1 MVAFV
6 PPILAGL
13 SALSRVGPAA
23 VRGYRTF
30 KKARQVGGLGTSK
43 AAQAGTGSPIGYQG
57 TLAQKIIGQQK
68 GLGSGTGLQGLSA
81 KFSKKFPTGSGGL
94 EAGFGVS
101 AGGQGVSDFV
111 TGYQQGD
118 VPQML
123 TGLGSL
129 GLGATFLGRGS
140 RILGMSKKLPAG
152 VRQAVGAT
160 GKEATRR
167 MGKAVPIGS
176 LAALGTGVVGQAA
189 GFGTPDSPPEDPKVL
204 GDPIEAVKIAI
215 QEDIENPNVDTN
227 TSEYKKQATD
237 MLTQAYQIAE
247 NQGLEIEQ
255 SLTELTS
262 PYIIKSEAPG
272 SNSKM
277 PNDAALNAKGLSD
290 EEQMSD
296 VEIAA
301 VAKKQEQEAK
311 AGEKIKDNVL
321 TKASQQEAEQFNQF
335 YDRLMNLTGGND
347 QTNNLILM
355 KLASGLV
362 TGKTGQSGFRGF
374 LDVLGQ
380 STNETVDTALALYT
394 KEADR
399 RNTLA
404 AQFLKSK
411 EKNKY
416 GRAVTGNRK
425 KISVAVDK
433 SVSPFGVQTR
443 TVDYFKDDGTTAM
456 FAPVYAE
463 DGQTVIAEQAIPM
476 PYGED
481 QTPIKTSPAQ
491 LGKLLTQ
498 LDNVGLAYQMTQQV
512 LAMPDSAYG
521 FGPRV
526 KMFSEDALGSLES
539 LGEAFGMN
547 IGSFDPGTDA
557 KVVQDIISAPLFGAD
572 GEVRALTEEEADEQ
586 RKIVQQYKKEIDGI
600 LSDFRPGEEE
610 LDNITRAK
618 LIQTRLKYIVANAN
632 KAEDRLTQKDIEN
645 AEESTKIIGFKSP
658 RAVRSAY
665 EQLQGQLNT
674 QFEGV
679 GRRFIRSGGTNK
691 YILEHFQHMPLIADW
706 ISQKQ
711 TQAAKDKVQQ
721 NNISV
726 LEGIQM

>member
-1 MVAFV
+1 
-6 PPILAGL
+6 
-13 SALSRVGPAA
+13 
-23 VRGYRTF
+23 
-30 KKARQVGGLGTSK
+30 
-43 AAQAGTGSPIGYQG
+43 
-57 TLAQKIIGQQK
+57 
-68 GLGSGTGLQGLSA
+68 
-81 KFSKKFPTGSGGL
+81 
-94 EAGFGVS
+94 
-101 AGGQGVSDFV
+101 
-111 TGYQQGD
+111 
-118 VPQML
+118 
-123 TGLGSL
+123 
-129 GLGATFLGRGS
+129 
-140 RILGMSKKLPAG
+140 
-152 VRQAVGAT
+152 
-160 GKEATRR
+160 
-167 MGKAVPIGS
+167 
-176 LAALGTGVVGQAA
+176 
-189 GFGTPDSPPEDPKVL
+189 
-204 GDPIEAVKIAI
+204 
-215 QEDIENPNVDTN
+215 
-227 TSEYKKQATD
+227 

-247 NQGLEIEQ
+247 DQGLEVEQ

-272 SNSKM
+272 SNSTM
-277 PNDAALNAKGLSD
+277 PNDAAINAKGLSD

-296 VEIAA
+296 VEIAS
-301 VAKKQEQEAK
+301 VAKKQDQEAK

-321 TKASQQEAEQFNQF
+321 SKASQQEAEQFNQF

-425 KISVAVDK
+425 KISIAVDK

-463 DGQTVIAEQAIPM
+463 DGKTVIAEQAVPM
-476 PYGED
+476 PYGDD
-481 QTPIKTSPAQ
+481 QNPIKTSPAQ

-498 LDNVGLAYQMTQQV
+498 LDNVGLAYKMTQQI

-521 FGPRV
+521 FGPKVR
-526 KMFSEDALGSLES
+526 MFSEDALGSLES
-539 LGEAFGMN
+539 LGEAFGIN
-547 IGSFDPGTDA
+547 IGGFDPGTDA
-557 KVVQDIISAPLFGAD
+557 TIVQDIISAPLFGAD

-586 RKIVQQYKKEIDGI
+586 REIVQQYKKEIDGI
-600 LSDFRPGEEE
+600 LSGFRPGEEE

-691 YILEHFQHMPLIADW
+691 YILEHFDHMPLIADW

-711 TQAAKDKVQQ
+711 TQQAKDKLQQ